1 MEALE
6 EGWGWGW
13 VGDSFSSKDGFSFSF
28 FFESLVFQPVHAH
41 SGPWKETK
49 GCQGQAWLENEGRV
63 IDQTLASCS
72 CKRRNVGG
80 RLSCNRHETQADI
93 GAEWHIYT
101 HTKKGT
107 AHSATHKESLWH
119 LVRVSAGKYLP
130 TGIITEPLAVWPHR
144 EPN

>member
-13 VGDSFSSKDGFSFSF
+13 VGDSFSSKDGFF
-28 FFESLVFQPVHAH
+28 FFFLRALFSNLYM
-41 SGPWKETK
+41 
-49 GCQGQAWLENEGRV
+49 R
-63 IDQTLASCS
+63 TLAPG
-72 CKRRNVGG
+72 RRQKAAKVRPDLRMKDALLIKLWWAAAVREGMLEGDWAATQTRNTGG
-80 RLSCNRHETQADI
+80 HRRWVTC
-93 GAEWHIYT
+93 IYT